1 MTTMASDMLT
11 LLEAGRIALVL
22 FPQEMGDELD
32 LSDEEIARLR
42 GISLDDV
49 MEASTSN
56 FFKLFVYIL

>member
-22 FPQEMGDELD
+22 FPEEMGDELD

-42 GISLDDV
+42 EVGR
-49 MEASTSN
+49 
-56 FFKLFVYIL
+56 KLLWENRDEY